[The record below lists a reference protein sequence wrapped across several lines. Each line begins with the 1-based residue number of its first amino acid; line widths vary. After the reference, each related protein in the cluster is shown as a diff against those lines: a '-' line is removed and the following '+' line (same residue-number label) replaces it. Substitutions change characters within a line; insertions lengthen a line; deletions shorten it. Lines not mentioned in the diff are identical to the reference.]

1 MGSTLSPSILVWD
14 SQDRIN
20 ALCAP
25 QCIENPILKG
35 YVFNLK
41 MGNSFLESNT
51 SQTKNKVSMHPTAHT
66 PSKVM
71 LVPGDKVNALRVVL
85 HKFSM
90 VCEPHSA
97 SKHFSWDSKVH
108 RNISAGPQSA
118 SKNFTWDLKV
128 HRKNFNSPKV
138 HPEFQCIPKSIS
150 NQPWKSPRNLEKNR
164 KKQSRVE
171 NLWFSK
177 CYFDLFCL
185 YYFLLLLMYHFF
197 GQFLGVKG

>member
-1 MGSTLSPSILVWD
+1 
-14 SQDRIN
+14 
-20 ALCAP
+20 
-25 QCIENPILKG
+25 
-35 YVFNLK
+35 

-51 SQTKNKVSMHPTAHT
+51 SQKKTRFQCTLQPTHHRKLCWCLGTKSMHLEWSYTNFQWCVSRTVHRNISAGT
-66 PSKVM
+66 PKYIETFQLGPQST
-71 LVPGDKVNALRVVL
+71 
-85 HKFSM
+85 
-90 VCEPHSA
+90 
-97 SKHFSWDSKVH
+97 SKHFSWDPKVH